1 MQIPK
6 DDNERDLFFN
16 DLIIKCMVS
25 REERSRHYSSL
36 RNYFLFGGS
45 QDDEESPYN
54 KVYPHIDLLTS
65 FLFSADTTKFAIH
78 LGAEV
83 STKEVT
89 KIPILARA
97 VHDNWLS
104 SNADLIVGQGVTWA
118 LVYNTMILKLIPSE
132 GEFNPFLIEPQCFGV
147 LREDIPFTDRQ
158 EAVVQSY
165 FITRS
170 ELDRKL
176 EKHPHKA
183 DILSHLQGSKKELNY
198 ELSGLDRIIIL
209 NTQPNIQ
216 GNVNIDLTDRN
227 RFIPKVDEELIEM
240 QELWVWD
247 DDISDYRVVTRADNH
262 VTIYDRKNIFLD
274 GELPFVQIC
283 PSPLYNYYWGSSEVD
298 RLVGLQRWRNER
310 IGQMR
315 ELLAKQ
321 VRPPKSYTGMGI
333 PDEKLH
339 AFNAAG
345 SWLNMSG
352 DPMAKVEEFKPEIPA
367 DLYREIGMIDEMFSE
382 QSGLQNLLQGKGES
396 GVRSG
401 KQTSELARLGSA
413 RIKKRSL
420 TIEDCLEKIA
430 TLYLK
435 WMQVYDKK
443 VYTDTEGTK
452 FAASQF
458 PDSYV
463 VKVDGHSNSPLFVED
478 HKSMAAELL
487 QAKAIDRAR
496 FVDMLDP
503 PGKENILVEL
513 KEIEKKEAAA
523 AQAKH
528 QEELA
533 AAQAKHGGGAQQPL
547 KQVK

>member
-6 DDNERDLFFN
+6 EDNPRDLFFN
-16 DLIIKCMVS
+16 DLINKCLVS
-25 REERSRHYSSL
+25 REERSRHYSTL
-36 RNYFLFGGS
+36 RNYYLFGGS

-54 KVYPHIDLLTS
+54 KIYPHIDLLTS
-65 FLFSADTTKFAIH
+65 FLFSAETTKFAIH
-78 LGAEV
+78 IGAEV
-83 STKEVT
+83 NEAEVS
-89 KIPILARA
+89 KIPILSRA
-97 VHDNWLS
+97 VNDEWLS
-104 SNADLIVGQGVTWA
+104 SNADRIFGEGVTWA
-118 LVYNTMILKLIPSE
+118 LVYNTMILKLIPKN
-132 GEFNPFLIEPQCFGV
+132 GEMNPFLIEPQCFGV

-158 EAVVQSY
+158 EAVVQTY
-165 FITRS
+165 FITKSQLAR
-170 ELDRKL
+170 DIAH
-176 EKHPHKA
+176 HPHKNS
-183 DILSHLQGSKKELNY
+183 ILAMLQGSKKELNY

-240 QELWVWD
+240 QELWVYD
-247 DDISDYRVVTRADNH
+247 DEIKDYRVVTRADNR
-262 VTIYDRKNIFLD
+262 VTIYDRENIFLK

-298 RLVGLQRWRNER
+298 RLEGLQRWRNER

-321 VRPPKSYTGMGI
+321 VRPPKAYNGFGI

-339 AFNAAG
+339 AFNTAG
-345 SWLNMSG
+345 AWLNIT
-352 DPMAKVEEFKPEIPA
+352 DPMGKVQEFSPEMPPDIF
-367 DLYREIGMIDEMFSE
+367 REIGMIDEMFSE

-401 KQTSELARLGSA
+401 RQTSELARLGSA

-420 TIEDCLEKIA
+420 TVEDCLEKIA

-435 WMQVYDKK
+435 YLKVYDNKHYK
-443 VYTDTEGTK
+443 DTKGVM

-458 PDSYV
+458 TDSFV

-478 HKSMAAELL
+478 HKAMASELL
-487 QAKAIDRAR
+487 EAKAITRAR
-496 FVDMLDP
+496 FIDMLDP

-513 KEIEKKEAAA
+513 KEIEKKEAEA

-528 QEELA
+528 QEEIA
-533 AAQAKHGGGAQQPL
+533 ALQAKHGGGGQQIR
-547 KQVK
+547 QVK

>member
-6 DDNERDLFFN
+6 EDNARDVFFN
-16 DLIIKCMVS
+16 DLITKCMVS
-25 REERSRHYSSL
+25 QEERSRHYATM
-36 RNYFLFGGS
+36 RNYYLFGGS

-54 KVYPHIDLLTS
+54 KIFPHIDLLTS

-78 LGAEV
+78 TGAEV
-83 STKEVT
+83 DVSEAK
-89 KIPILARA
+89 KIPILGRA
-97 VHDNWLS
+97 VGDNWLS
-104 SNADLIVGQGVTWA
+104 SNADLIFGQGVTWA
-118 LVYNTMILKLIPSE
+118 LVYNTMIVKLIPE
-132 GEFNPFLIEPQCFGV
+132 NGELNPFLIEPQQFGV
-147 LREDIPFTDRQ
+147 LREDIPHTDRQ

-170 ELDRKL
+170 ELTRKL
-176 EKHPHKA
+176 ENHPNKA
-183 DILSHLQGSKKELNY
+183 SILPFLQGSKKEFNY

-247 DDISDYRVVTRADNH
+247 DEIGDYRVVTRADNR

-298 RLVGLQRWRNER
+298 RLSGLQRWRNER

-315 ELLAKQ
+315 MLLAKQ
-321 VRPPKSYTGMGI
+321 VRPPKAYNGMGI
-333 PDEKLH
+333 TDEKLY
-339 AFNAAG
+339 G
-345 SWLNMSG
+345 MDVPGGWLNMGG
-352 DPMAKVEEFKPEIPA
+352 DPTAKVQEFKPEIPA
-367 DLYREIGMIDEMFSE
+367 DLFREIGMIDEMFAE

-401 KQTSELARLGSA
+401 RQTSELARLGSA

-420 TIEDCLEKIA
+420 TIEDCLEKLS

-443 VYTDTEGTK
+443 VYKAEDGLK

-458 PDSYV
+458 TESYV

-478 HKSMAAELL
+478 HKSMAGELL
-487 QAKAIDRAR
+487 EAKAINRAR
-496 FVDMLDP
+496 FVEMLDP
-503 PGKENILVEL
+503 PGKEIILTEL
-513 KEIEKKEAAA
+513 KEIEKKEAEAA
-523 AQAKH
+523 KAQAQAEHEK
-528 QEELA
+528 EA
-533 AAQAKHGGGAQQPL
+533 AKHGGGPL

>member
-6 DDNERDLFFN
+6 EDNERDLFFN
-16 DLIIKCMVS
+16 DLITKCLVS
-25 REERSRHYSSL
+25 REERARHYSSL
-36 RNYFLFGGS
+36 RNYYLFGGS

-54 KVYPHIDLLTS
+54 KVFPHIDLLTS

-78 LGAEV
+78 VGAEV
-83 STKEVT
+83 DTSEIS
-89 KIPILARA
+89 KIPVLERA
-97 VHDNWLS
+97 VNDDWLS
-104 SNADLIVGQGVTWA
+104 SNADLIFGQGVTWA
-118 LVYNTMILKLIPSE
+118 LVYNTMILKLVPDKKDL
-132 GEFNPFLIEPQCFGV
+132 NPFLIEPQCFGV
-147 LREDIPFTDRQ
+147 LREDIPLTDRQ
-158 EAVVQSY
+158 EAVVQTY

-170 ELDRKL
+170 ELARKIDA
-176 EKHPHKA
+176 HPGKTE
-183 DILSHLQGSKKELNY
+183 IMSMLQGSKKELNY

-216 GNVNIDLTDRN
+216 GNVNIDLTSRN

-240 QELWVWD
+240 QELWLWD
-247 DDISDYRVVTRADNH
+247 DEIDDYRVVTRADNR

-298 RLVGLQRWRNER
+298 RLIGLQRWRNER

-321 VRPPKSYTGMGI
+321 VRPPKAYSGMGI

-339 AFNAAG
+339 AFNTAG
-345 SWLNMSG
+345 AWLNMSG
-352 DPMAKVEEFKPEIPA
+352 DPMAKVQEFTPEIPP
-367 DLYREIGMIDEMFSE
+367 DLYREIGMIDEMFAE

-401 KQTSELARLGSA
+401 RQTSELARLGSA

-420 TIEDCLEKIA
+420 TVEDCLEKIS

-435 WMQVYDKK
+435 YKQVYDKT
-443 VYTDTEGTK
+443 VYKDSHGMK

-458 PDSYV
+458 TDSFV

-487 QAKAIDRAR
+487 EAKAIDRAR
-496 FVDMLDP
+496 FVQMLDP
-503 PGKENILVEL
+503 PGKENILTEL

-523 AQAKH
+523 AQAQQQAEQAK
-528 QEELA
+528 EA
-533 AAQAKHGGGAQQPL
+533 AKHGPL
-547 KQVK
+547 TQVK

>member
-6 DDNERDLFFN
+6 DDNARDLFFN
-16 DLIIKCMVS
+16 ELITKCMVS
-25 REERSRHYSSL
+25 REERSRHYATM
-36 RNYFLFGGS
+36 RDYYLFGGS

-54 KVYPHIDLLTS
+54 KVFPHIDLLTS

-78 LGAEV
+78 TGAEV
-83 STKEVT
+83 NSSEAK
-89 KIPILARA
+89 KIPILGRA
-97 VHDNWLS
+97 VGDNWLS
-104 SNADLIVGQGVTWA
+104 SNADLIFGQGVTWA
-118 LVYNTMILKLIPSE
+118 LVYNTMLVKLIPE
-132 GEFNPFLIEPQCFGV
+132 NGELNPFLIEPQCFGV
-147 LREDIPFTDRQ
+147 LREDIPHTDRQ
-158 EAVVQSY
+158 EAVTQSY

-170 ELDRKL
+170 ELHRKL
-176 EKHPHKA
+176 EKHPHKTSIL
-183 DILSHLQGSKKELNY
+183 DILQGSKKELNY
-198 ELSGLDRIIIL
+198 EMSGLDRIIIL
-209 NTQPNIQ
+209 HPQPNSQ
-216 GNVNIDLTDRN
+216 GNVNINLTDRT

-247 DDISDYRVVTRADNH
+247 DEISDYRVVTRADNR

-298 RLVGLQRWRNER
+298 RLSGLQRWRNER
-310 IGQMR
+310 IAQMR

-321 VRPPKSYTGMGI
+321 VRPPKSYNGFGI
-333 PDEKLH
+333 QDEKLD
-339 AFNAAG
+339 ALNTAG
-345 SWLNMSG
+345 GWLTMSG
-352 DPMAKVEEFKPEIPA
+352 DTMAKVEEFKPEIPS
-367 DLYREIGMIDEMFSE
+367 DLFREIGMIDEMFAE

-401 KQTSELARLGSA
+401 RQTSELARLGSA

-420 TIEDCLEKIA
+420 TIEDCLEKLT

-443 VYTDTEGTK
+443 VYQSEDGMK

-458 PDSYV
+458 TDSYV

-487 QAKAIDRAR
+487 EAKAITRAR
-496 FVDMLDP
+496 FIEMLDP
-503 PGKENILVEL
+503 PGKEIILTEL
-513 KEIEKKEAAA
+513 KGIEKKEEDAAK
-523 AQAKH
+523 AQAQAEHEK
-528 QEELA
+528 EA
-533 AAQAKHGGGAQQPL
+533 AKHGGGPL

>member
-1 MQIPK
+1 MQLPK
-6 DDNERDLFFN
+6 EDNDRDVFFN
-16 DLIIKCMVS
+16 DLITKCLVS
-25 REERSRHYSSL
+25 RDERARHYSTL

-54 KVYPHIDLLTS
+54 KVFPHIDLLTS

-83 STKEVT
+83 DAAEVD
-89 KIPILARA
+89 KIPVMERA
-97 VHDNWLS
+97 VNDDWLS
-104 SNADLIVGQGVTWA
+104 SNADLIFGNGVTWA
-118 LVYNTMILKLIPSE
+118 LVYNTMIMKLIP
-132 GEFNPFLIEPQCFGV
+132 GKDDLDPFLVEPQCFGV
-147 LREDIPFTDRQ
+147 LREDIPFIDRQ
-158 EAVVQSY
+158 EAVVQTY
-165 FITRS
+165 YITKS
-170 ELDRKL
+170 ELNRKL
-176 EKHPHKA
+176 ANHPHRA
-183 DILSHLQGSKKELNY
+183 DILAHLSPSKKELNY

-227 RFIPKVDEELIEM
+227 RFIPKVDEDLIEM
-240 QELWVWD
+240 QELWLWD
-247 DDISDYRVVTRADNH
+247 DEIDDYRVVTRADNR
-262 VTIYDRKNIFLD
+262 VTIYDRENIFLK

-283 PSPLYNYYWGSSEVD
+283 PSPLYNYFWGSSEVD

-315 ELLAKQ
+315 ALLAKQ
-321 VRPPKSYTGMGI
+321 VKPPKAYSGMGI
-333 PDEKLH
+333 TDEKLN
-339 AFNAAG
+339 AFDVPG
-345 SWLNMSG
+345 GWLNFGG
-352 DPMAKVEEFKPEIPA
+352 DPMAKVQDFKPEIPP
-367 DLYREIGMIDEMFSE
+367 DLFREIGMIDEMFSE

-401 KQTSELARLGSA
+401 RQTSELARLGSA

-420 TIEDCLEKIA
+420 TVEDCLEKLS

-435 WMQVYDKK
+435 WKQAYDKT
-443 VYTDTEGTK
+443 VYKDIHGMK
-452 FAASQF
+452 FIAEQF
-458 PDSYV
+458 PKSYV

-487 QAKAIDRAR
+487 EAKAIDRAR
-496 FVDMLDP
+496 FVKMLDP
-503 PGKENILVEL
+503 PGKENILTEL

-523 AQAKH
+523 AQA
-528 QEELA
+528 Q
-533 AAQAKHGGGAQQPL
+533 AQMEQQKEAAKHGGGPL